1 MENEKL
7 LGIEKSLIRGRKIR
21 IAIIGCGRISK
32 SHFAAIA
39 THKDDMELSAVCD
52 VDTDILNEHVKKY
65 GVNGYKSLEDL
76 PRGMQIDTTTTA
88 YGKAVPQGT
97 PVPQFSNGG
106 ECRGAGAAVKGKKF
120 QGVF

>member
-1 MENEKL
+1 MARKRRRGPNRRDSYKTEGQYTRSRDEN
-7 LGIEKSLIRGRKIR
+7 
-21 IAIIGCGRISK
+21 
-32 SHFAAIA
+32 
-39 THKDDMELSAVCD
+39 
-52 VDTDILNEHVKKY
+52 
-65 GVNGYKSLEDL
+65 YKSLEDL